1 MARARSI
8 LRIASATATFF
19 LAAACSTAAR
29 ATCSLA
35 NLVGVWQIK
44 TSGVS
49 EIGLGLVKIAGDTG
63 VARMTV
69 TTIPRGRGRTVTF
82 RVERIRPLRDS
93 IMLRVYDPLWPG
105 QPRYRLAGH
114 CTSDQGLKGEYEGTY
129 DGGLG
134 PRGTWAMVRTTS
146 Q

>member
-1 MARARSI
+1 MTRAGFI
-8 LRIASATATFF
+8 LRLASATF
-19 LAAACSTAAR
+19 LSAGGCSRSTAR
-29 ATCSLA
+29 ATCTLT
-35 NLVGVWQIK
+35 NLRGVWQIK

-49 EIGLGLVKIAGDTG
+49 DIGLGLIDIAGDTG
-63 VARMTV
+63 VARMTI

-93 IMLRVYDPLWPG
+93 IVLWVYDPLWPG

-114 CTSDQGLKGEYEGTY
+114 CTSDKGLEGEYEGRN

-134 PRGTWAMVRTTS
+134 PRGTWAMLRTPR
-146 Q
+146 